1 MTGFILCRFK
11 MSLSL
16 LFLLLA
22 AATAFTDD
30 HQTNAGAYPDG
41 VDPNIPYLIIHSLR
55 FKKHHQTL
63 IEARKTTNLRQKRT
77 VSVFFRAWK
86 RLLKTTIGFQKL
98 YNNIGGVF
106 VQGRTYLKVGSLDNA
121 RRDFHSLGPTNIEQR
136 PYGLSGEVGN
146 KLVLLRSNPTQIVV
160 LDIDSPKLFPRA
172 IEYRE
177 TFAEA
182 NNVGKFEGR
191 FPLH

>member
-1 MTGFILCRFK
+1 MTGFILFRFK

-30 HQTNAGAYPDG
+30 HQTIAGAYPDG
-41 VDPNIPYLIIHSLR
+41 VDPNIPYQIIYSLR

-63 IEARKTTNLRQKRT
+63 IEARKTINLRQKRT

-86 RLLKTTIGFQKL
+86 RLLQTTIGFQTV
-98 YNNIGGVF
+98 YNHIGGIVI
-106 VQGRTYLKVGSLDNA
+106 QGKTYLKIGSLDDA
-121 RRDFHSLGPTNIEQR
+121 SKDFYSLRPRNVEQKQQ
-136 PYGLSGEVGN
+136 GLSGEVGN
-146 KLVLLRSNPTQIVV
+146 KLILLRSNPTQIVV
-160 LDIDSPKLFPRA
+160 LDIDSPKLVPRT

-177 TFAEA
+177 TFAEVKA
-182 NNVGKFEGR
+182 LGKLKGR